1 MFESLRATLSD
12 LLGGRVSPADRRVVI
27 TEMKRA
33 LVQAKLGVEDLREGV
48 DITRRRVETERQ
60 GLATA
65 TRRRTLAE
73 GISDAETAAL
83 AARYEVQ
90 HAERLAVLE
99 RKLEAQEAES
109 GLAERDYDAMVVQL
123 KQASAGV
130 GAGMPA
136 GSADEAISPRTGGIS
151 DEELGLRDDRP
162 LNRELDG
169 MARAQRRADREA
181 GADAALEALKK
192 KMGRE

>member
-12 LLGGRVSPADRRVVI
+12 LLGGRVAPAERRAVLA
-27 TEMKRA
+27 EMKRA

-48 DITRRRVETERQ
+48 ELTRRKVAAERE

-65 TRRRTLAE
+65 TRRRGLAE
-73 GISDAETAAL
+73 GINDAETAAL
-83 AARYEVQ
+83 AAKYEAQ

-99 RKLEAQEAES
+99 RKLEAQEAEC
-109 GLAERDYDAMVVQL
+109 GLAERDYETMVAQL

-136 GSADEAISPRTGGIS
+136 GATGPS
-151 DEELGLRDDRP
+151 DEELGLPDDRP
-162 LNRELDG
+162 LRSELDG
-169 MARAQRRADREA
+169 LARARQRAEREA